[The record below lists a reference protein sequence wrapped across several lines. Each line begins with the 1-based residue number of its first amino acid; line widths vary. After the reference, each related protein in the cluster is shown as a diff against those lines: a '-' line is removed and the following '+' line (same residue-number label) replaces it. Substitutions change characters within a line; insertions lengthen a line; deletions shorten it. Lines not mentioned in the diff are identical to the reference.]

1 MKGWRLIPLLCLV
14 APPLAAAAPVAGSIL
29 FMTSQE
35 WRGATAAEKSA
46 LAADFMR
53 IFCAQPTMA
62 PDVLADC
69 IDRAS
74 AGGALFESALACVR
88 QLAER
93 RAQ

>member
-1 MKGWRLIPLLCLV
+1 MKRWWLVLLLGVV

-35 WRGATAAEKSA
+35 WRRATAAEKAA

-62 PDVLADC
+62 PAVLADC
-69 IDRAS
+69 VDRAS
-74 AGGALFESALACVR
+74 VGGALFESALACVR
-88 QLAER
+88 QPAER
-93 RAQ
+93 R